1 MSAEQVT
8 ITRLGAEGD
17 GIAEGPVYVPFA
29 LPGETVNI
37 ARVKNEGTI
46 MSFVTTAPE
55 RQPPA
60 CRHFGPD
67 GLNGTCGGC
76 TLQHLADEAYRAF
89 KVKLVADALAS
100 KGFDIPLQPL
110 VTAAPGE
117 RRRAVFT
124 ARRTEKE
131 LLLGFSQA
139 GSHHIV
145 NITECPVVVPGIE
158 SRLDT
163 LRVIGRALAVSAEP
177 FRMTVT
183 ETLAGL
189 DIAVE
194 GIKAVSDRQR
204 RMAIE
209 IILGERGIA
218 RVSLNGDI
226 LIEPQKPELDFG
238 GARVVPP
245 PGGFSQA
252 SRKAEE
258 AMAALVMAGLGKV
271 KRVAD
276 LFAGSGTFS
285 LRIARVAQVLAVE
298 SEGPALAALDK
309 AARATQGLKPVAIE
323 KRDLFRRPM
332 MAQELKYIDAVVFD
346 PPRAGAEA
354 QARELARSA
363 VKTIIAVSCNPLTLA
378 RDLRILVDAGYSLK
392 SVTPI
397 DQFLWT
403 SHVEVVAV
411 LGK

>member
-1 MSAEQVT
+1 MSTQQVT

-17 GIAEGPVYVPFA
+17 GIAEGPIYVPFA

-37 ARVKNEGTI
+37 ARVKNQGTV
-46 MSFVTTAPE
+46 MSHVTTAPE

-67 GLNGTCGGC
+67 GVNGTCGGC
-76 TLQHLADEAYRAF
+76 TLQHLAEAPYRAF
-89 KVKLVADALAS
+89 KARLVADALAAR
-100 KGFDIPLQPL
+100 GLPDVLQPL

-145 NITECPVVVPGIE
+145 SISECPVVVPGIE
-158 SRLDT
+158 RRLDT
-163 LRVIGRALAVSAEP
+163 LRVIGRALAVNAEP

-183 ETLAGL
+183 ETLSGL

-194 GIKAVSDRQR
+194 GIKGLSDRQR
-204 RMAIE
+204 QMAIE
-209 IILGERGIA
+209 VVLAERGIA
-218 RVSLNGDI
+218 RVALNGDI

-238 GARVVPP
+238 GARVTLP
-245 PGGFSQA
+245 PGGFAQA
-252 SRKAEE
+252 SRTAEE
-258 AMAALVMAGLGKV
+258 AMAALVLGALGKV

-276 LFAGSGTFS
+276 LFAGAGTFS
-285 LRIARVAQVLAVE
+285 LRLARVAQVLAVE
-298 SEGPALAALDK
+298 SDGPSLAALDR
-309 AARATQGLKPVAIE
+309 AARTTQGLKPVAIE

-332 MAQELKYIDAVVFD
+332 MPQELKQIDAVVFD

-378 RDLRILVDAGYSLK
+378 RDLAILVEAGYRLE
-392 SVTPI
+392 SVTPV

-403 SHVEVVAV
+403 AHVEAVAV
-411 LGK
+411 LRK